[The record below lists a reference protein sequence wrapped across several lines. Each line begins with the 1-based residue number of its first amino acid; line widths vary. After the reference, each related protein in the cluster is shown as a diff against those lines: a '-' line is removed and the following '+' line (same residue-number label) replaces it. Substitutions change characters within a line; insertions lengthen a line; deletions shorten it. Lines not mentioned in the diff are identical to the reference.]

1 MSTDLRAQIHSYGTQ
16 LVDSQAPI
24 TDGDIADLLGNVRHL
39 SPTPIR
45 VYPKSRL
52 RIAVAAGIAV
62 VVLFGVV
69 SLLTVTSETDG
80 PPATTPP
87 PVVTTT
93 SLEGIVT
100 PPDSAV
106 SVVPGL
112 GTLTWQRVDGDE
124 NTIPQTI
131 QADPDGG
138 YISFEGS
145 KMWRS
150 DDGIK
155 WTVEEWPPEFEG
167 FDRVEI
173 DDGWATAW
181 DWDTSQLFERDGD
194 SWVPVQFGVGPL
206 PQTTGITWFPNPRF
220 PVESGGVTVIG
231 GSLSGRISLG
241 YVYGLHE
248 MDCGEPEPCDEE
260 PNVRWDT
267 ASETVRVTSPDK
279 SPDERGASIAVLSM
293 VVEGQT
299 ISFVDTDS
307 GEIVHTV
314 TGSAD
319 YPADVI
325 ADQLRRKVGFT
336 YQGGWIAAR
345 GSEPEWISFPWES
358 AAEVLAVP
366 DGGFAA
372 YEIVYDRGGNPEA
385 PIVGSTMWM
394 SSDGRDWVSKSEMP
408 FLDASAE
415 HIFVREGPTQIL
427 AVVFTGIDGSLPISG
442 GTWAS
447 SDGVTWSQ
455 VELPFPSYLIEQK
468 TDFGWVAMDF
478 DEAFL
483 AYSEFRFWVSTD
495 GVTWLEVEG
504 PPARP
509 VLSVTDRG
517 YTGFGAAGSLLVGAV
532 GNEIGSRLLWI
543 GTFEPTP

>member
-1 MSTDLRAQIHSYGTQ
+1 VHPR
-16 LVDSQAPI
+16 
-24 TDGDIADLLGNVRHL
+24 
-39 SPTPIR
+39 
-45 VYPKSRL
+45 SRL
-52 RIAVAAGIAV
+52 RVAVAAGIAV

-80 PPATTPP
+80 TPATIPP

-93 SLEGIVT
+93 SPEGIVT
-100 PPDSAV
+100 PPDPAV

-145 KMWRS
+145 KVWRS
-150 DDGIK
+150 DDGIT

-167 FDRVEI
+167 FDRIEI
-173 DDGWATAW
+173 DGGWAKAW
-181 DWDTSQLFERDGD
+181 SGGTSQPFERDGD
-194 SWVPVQFGVGPL
+194 SWVPAQLGVRPL
-206 PQTTGITWFPNPRF
+206 PQTTGITWFENPRF
-220 PVESGGVTVIG
+220 PIESGGVTVID

-241 YVYGLHE
+241 YVYGLVE
-248 MDCGEPEPCDEE
+248 LDCGEPEPCDQE
-260 PNVRWDT
+260 PNVRWDA
-267 ASETVRVTSPDK
+267 ASGTVRVT

-314 TGSAD
+314 TESAD

-325 ADQLRRKVGFT
+325 ADQLRRNVGLT
-336 YQGGWIAAR
+336 YPGGWNAAR
-345 GSEPEWISFPWES
+345 GSEPDSISFPWES
-358 AAEVLAVP
+358 ATEVLAVP

-372 YEIVYDRGGNPEA
+372 YEIVYDRGANPEA
-385 PIVGSTMWM
+385 PIVRSTMWV
-394 SSDGRDWVSKSEMP
+394 SSDGRDWVSKGELP
-408 FLDASAE
+408 FRDASAE

-427 AVVFTGIDGSLPISG
+427 AVVFTGFDGSLPIVG
-442 GTWAS
+442 VTWAS
-447 SDGVTWSQ
+447 SDGVTWTQ
-455 VELPFPSYLIEQK
+455 VELPFHSEVIEQK
-468 TDFGWVAMDF
+468 TDFGWVAGDF
-478 DEAFL
+478 EHWFQ
-483 AYSEFRFWVSTD
+483 FWVSTD
-495 GVTWLEVEG
+495 GVTWLEVEV

-509 VLSVTDRG
+509 VPSVADRG
-517 YTGFGAAGSLLVGAV
+517 YSSSGAAGSLMYGAV
-532 GNEIGSRLLWI
+532 GNEIGPRLLWI

>member
-1 MSTDLRAQIHSYGTQ
+1 MSTDLESQIHSYGTQ

-24 TDGDIADLLGNVRHL
+24 TDADIADLLAKVRHL
-39 SPTPIR
+39 PPTPVR

-93 SLEGIVT
+93 NLEGIVT
-100 PPDSAV
+100 PPDPAV

-124 NTIPQTI
+124 NTIPPGI

-145 KMWRS
+145 KLWRS
-150 DDGIK
+150 DDGIT

-167 FDRVEI
+167 FDRIEI
-173 DDGWATAW
+173 DDGWAIARGL
-181 DWDTSQLFERDGD
+181 DASQLFERDGD
-194 SWVPVQFGVGPL
+194 SWVPVQFGLGPL
-206 PQTTGITWFPNPRF
+206 PQTTGITWFQNPRV
-220 PVESGGVTVIG
+220 PVESGGVTVSS
-231 GSLSGRISLG
+231 GSVSGRISLG
-241 YVYGLHE
+241 YVYGLVEIHPCE
-248 MDCGEPEPCDEE
+248 SEPCDQE
-260 PNVRWDT
+260 PNVRWDV
-267 ASETVRVTSPDK
+267 ASETVRVT

-299 ISFVDTDS
+299 ISFVDTGS
-307 GEIVHTV
+307 GEIVHTI

-325 ADQLRRKVGFT
+325 ADQLRRNVGFT
-336 YQGGWIAAR
+336 YQ
-345 GSEPEWISFPWES
+345 PFPWES

-372 YEIVYDRGGNPEA
+372 YEIVYDREGNPEA
-385 PIVGSTMWM
+385 PIERSTMWM
-394 SSDGRDWVSKSEMP
+394 SSDGRDWVSKGELP

-415 HIFVREGPTQIL
+415 HIFVRERPTQIL
-427 AVVFTGIDGSLPISG
+427 AVVFTGFDGPLPVVG
-442 GTWAS
+442 RTWAS

-455 VELPFPSYLIEQK
+455 VDLPFPSEVVEQK
-468 TDFGWVAMDF
+468 TDFGWVAG
-478 DEAFL
+478 E
-483 AYSEFRFWVSTD
+483 SEHWFQFWVSTD
-495 GVTWLEVEG
+495 GVTWLEVEV

-509 VLSVTDRG
+509 VPGDNANGNG
-517 YTGFGAAGSLLVGAV
+517 YTNYGAAGSLMYGAV
-532 GNEIGSRLLWI
+532 GNDIGSRLLWI